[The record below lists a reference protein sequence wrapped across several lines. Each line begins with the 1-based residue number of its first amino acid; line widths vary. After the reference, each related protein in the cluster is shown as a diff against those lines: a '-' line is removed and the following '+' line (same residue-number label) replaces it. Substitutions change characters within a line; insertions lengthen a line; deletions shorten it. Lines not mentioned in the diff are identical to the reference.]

1 MFFIKHLILPSCW
14 VLVQKVSTLKSVEL
28 NVNDDGIGSM
38 WLKPPYSE
46 TVHKVAVKYV
56 VYIHDLYICV
66 YKESMDI

>member
-1 MFFIKHLILPSCW
+1 M
-14 VLVQKVSTLKSVEL
+14 
-28 NVNDDGIGSM
+28 NDDGIGSM